1 MNMMKILKLKPVHLF
16 NLLWLLGLLH
26 IICYGFRPYRH
37 YIFEDMIFPDAQ
49 AVVLT
54 CSVYSLFFIAGNMLR
69 WTPFWNSSRYWSYVF
84 LSCILIFQTL
94 IAFAGAMHAPPYW
107 AAFMLNCMFLLL
119 AHFAFYP
126 IYALAKQ
133 RLQKKNTA

>member
-1 MNMMKILKLKPVHLF
+1 MMKILKLKPVHLF

-49 AVVLT
+49 AVILT
-54 CSVYSLFFIAGNMLR
+54 GSVYSLFFIAGNMLR

-84 LSCILIFQTL
+84 LSFILIFQAF

-107 AAFMLNCMFLLL
+107 AALILNCMFLLL

-126 IYALAKQ
+126 IYALTKKQ
-133 RLQKKNTA
+133 LQKKNTS

>member
-1 MNMMKILKLKPVHLF
+1 MKKILKLKPVHLF

-37 YIFEDMIFPDAQ
+37 YIFEDMIFPGTQ
-49 AVVLT
+49 AAILA
-54 CSVYSLFFIAGNMLR
+54 CSVVSLFFIAGNMLR

-94 IAFAGAMHAPPYW
+94 IAFAGSMHAPPYW
-107 AAFMLNCMFLLL
+107 AAFVLNCMFLLL

-126 IYALAKQ
+126 IYALTKQ